1 MMEQGHEDF
10 SRTHEVKGSS
20 NRAFGWV
27 FVAVFAII
35 GAWPLLF
42 GGAVRWW
49 SMIVG
54 IAILVITLL
63 APALLALPNRL
74 WLRFGLLLNRIISP
88 VVLAFLFY
96 AVVTPMGLL
105 MRAFGK
111 DNLRLRRGSA
121 EASYWIERD
130 PPGPKP
136 DSLYHQ
142 F

>member
-1 MMEQGHEDF
+1 MAKGHEDF
-10 SRTHEVKGSS
+10 SRTHDVKASS

-35 GAWPLLF
+35 GAWPLLS
-42 GGAVRWW
+42 GGALRWW
-49 SMIVG
+49 S
-54 IAILVITLL
+54 VITAAVILL
-63 APALLALPNRL
+63 ITLVAPALLALPNRL

-96 AVVTPMGLL
+96 VVVTPMGLL
-105 MRAFGK
+105 MRAVGK
-111 DNLRLRRGSA
+111 DSLRLRRGGTD
-121 EASYWIERD
+121 ASYWIERD

-136 DSLYHQ
+136 DSMNHQ

>member
-1 MMEQGHEDF
+1 MPQGHEDF

-35 GAWPLLF
+35 GAWPLVH
-42 GGAVRWW
+42 GGAARWW
-49 SMIVG
+49 SL
-54 IAILVITLL
+54 IAAAAALLVTLL

-74 WLRFGLLLNRIISP
+74 WMRFGVLLNRVISP
-88 VVLAFLFY
+88 VALAFLFY
-96 AVVTPMGLL
+96 AVVTPMGLV

-111 DNLRLRRGSA
+111 DILRLRRSGA
-121 EASYWIERD
+121 DASYWIERD

-136 DSLYHQ
+136 DSMNHQ